1 MKKQAII
8 VVSGGITIKGQ
19 IPFFVKNRLDEAY
32 KLFHKDMSS
41 RIILSGKW
49 SYLYDIEPEKTEAR
63 AMLEYLELIGTPK
76 KNILLEEKSQD
87 LISSAYYLR
96 KIYLGHRRFQ
106 DIIVIA
112 SDFQEERVTYV
123 FKKVLG
129 PNFKITFH
137 FVPSQLSP
145 SLLWEFFTYERH
157 TLLKTQAFLRRMK
170 KGNYKYLTSKLFK
183 ARYYKDKSS
192 GNIRNLVIKRKI
204 GKKSG
209 AKAHYSLVSIYN
221 KRKEIFDKYGLE
233 AKSISSLKADFWSGR
248 FLNFI
253 GRDKDKK
260 YYCLKFGLK
269 PKDKTT
275 FKKEITLTEKIK
287 RQNFS
292 FVPSIVDNNFRKAPI
307 WYLYRVISGKMAG
320 KFSIDFSFNDSF
332 FKDFSKKQ
340 FIKNLKKLRT
350 ISSGYSELSTFTPTL
365 YKKRFTNR
373 LQSIRSKKKYSTSQT
388 LLKIEKLFNSN
399 VKLLNKAKLF
409 LSHNDLHPGNIII
422 SSKEKKLYFIDFEHV
437 GYNNITFDFC
447 FGYIF
452 SWSNLKFQKELYDEF
467 TNSLNSDELKEF
479 NMIFPVVYCYFLI
492 WLLDYAEKWKT
503 RSGDERYKE
512 VKRYIFSE
520 LKKLYSAME
529 T

>member
-1 MKKQAII
+1 MKKQVII
-8 VVSGGITIKGQ
+8 VVSGGITIKGKL
-19 IPFFVKNRLDEAY
+19 PFFVKNRLDEAY
-32 KLFHKDMSS
+32 KLFHKDVSS

-49 SYLYDIEPEKTEAR
+49 SYLYDIQPEKTEAR
-63 AMLEYLELIGTPK
+63 AMLEYLESIGTPK

-106 DIIVIA
+106 DIVVIA
-112 SDFQEERVTYV
+112 SDFQEERITYV

-129 PNFKITFH
+129 SNFKITFH
-137 FVPSQLSP
+137 LVPSQLSP

-170 KGNYKYLTSKLFK
+170 KGDYRYLTDRLFK
-183 ARYYKDKSS
+183 ARYYKDKISS
-192 GNIRNLVIKRKI
+192 NIRQLVIKRKI
-204 GKKSG
+204 GKKSY
-209 AKAHYSLVSIYN
+209 AKAHYSLVSIYK

-233 AKSISSLKADFWSGR
+233 AKSHRFLKADFWSGR

-253 GRDKDKK
+253 GKDKDKK
-260 YYCLKFGLK
+260 YYCLKFGLQ

-292 FVPSIVDNNFRKAPI
+292 FVPSILDKNFQKAPI
-307 WYLYRVISGKMAG
+307 WYLYRVVSGKMAG

-332 FKDFSKKQ
+332 FKDFTKKK
-340 FIKNLKKLRT
+340 FIKNLKKLRSIT
-350 ISSGYSELSTFTPTL
+350 SDFSELSIFTPTL
-365 YKKRFTNR
+365 YKKRFTNK
-373 LQSIRSKKKYSTSQT
+373 LQNIRSNKKFSKSQT
-388 LLKIEKLFNSN
+388 LLKTEMLFNSKL
-399 VKLLNKAKLF
+399 KLLNKVKLF
-409 LSHNDLHPGNIII
+409 ISHNDLHPGNIIV

-437 GYNNITFDFC
+437 SYNNIAFDFC
-447 FGYIF
+447 FGYVF

-492 WLLDYAEKWKT
+492 WLLDYTEKWKI
-503 RSGDERYKE
+503 RIEKERYKE

-520 LKKLYSAME
+520 LKKL
-529 T
+529 